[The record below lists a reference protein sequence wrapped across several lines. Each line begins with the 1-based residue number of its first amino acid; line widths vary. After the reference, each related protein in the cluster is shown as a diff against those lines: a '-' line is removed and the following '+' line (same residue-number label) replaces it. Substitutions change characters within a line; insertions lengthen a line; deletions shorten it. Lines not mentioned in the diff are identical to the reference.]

1 MTAAITPYTSL
12 TRRKTDKRKSYTWLS
27 YVLVFLFLIWILV
40 PIVMVGQTSF
50 KPSSDIFV
58 LPPKLFFTPTLDH
71 YTQIF
76 SRQNFGQ
83 YLLNS
88 VIVALSTM
96 LLSITIGAIS
106 AYALARLPIWHK
118 ERWAFLILFCRM
130 VPAIV
135 LLVPLFTLTRLVGLA
150 NSYWAIIIAHTTFN
164 LPFVIWMMRSFFEDI
179 PVELEEASK
188 IDGASRLGAFWRIAL
203 PLTAPGLVSAAILTM
218 LFSWNEFLFALVLS
232 GRDTR
237 TIPIGV
243 ASFVGTVSIDWGGSS
258 AAAVIAMVPVFI
270 LGLLVQ
276 RYLVRGLTMGAVKG

>member
-1 MTAAITPYTSL
+1 MRLARPHRQTPPNGKQLMTVAITSL
-12 TRRKTDKRKSYTWLS
+12 SALQRTKTQKPTSYTWLS
-27 YVLVFLFLIWILV
+27 YVLVFLFLMWILV
-40 PIVMVGQTSF
+40 PIAMVVQTSF

-58 LPPKLFFTPTLDH
+58 LPPKLIFTPTLDH

-88 VIVALSTM
+88 MIVALSTM
-96 LLSITIGAIS
+96 LLSISLGATA
-106 AYALARLPIWHK
+106 AYALARLPIWQK

-188 IDGASRLGAFWRIAL
+188 IA
-203 PLTAPGLVSAAILTM
+203 
-218 LFSWNEFLFALVLS
+218 
-232 GRDTR
+232 
-237 TIPIGV
+237 
-243 ASFVGTVSIDWGGSS
+243 
-258 AAAVIAMVPVFI
+258 
-270 LGLLVQ
+270 
-276 RYLVRGLTMGAVKG
+276 